1 LHDHRLTTCCAIGPS
16 APLSDRLLIRFIGD
30 VSLIPSS
37 ASAIGAFP
45 VSATERFARSGPSTK
60 TLSRSHVR
68 AIEFCWARLVPASIQ
83 QPMRE
88 CVLRHRH
95 RAICRWRPD
104 SNLASLH
111 S

>member
-68 AIEFCWARLVPASIQ
+68 AIEFCWARLGPGVDSATHAGVRTTSPASSY
-83 QPMRE
+83 
-88 CVLRHRH
+88 L
-95 RAICRWRPD
+95 
-104 SNLASLH
+104 SLAT
-111 S
+111 